1 MASIYCCL
9 VKMGHQGHKKYREE
23 KVLIESRNAV
33 EAMRIAKLLPG
44 VKKGIAHYQGQ
55 NVLEVYPIE
64 ESQAL
69 EMAEKG
75 NEADNIFIYNN
86 RNF

>member
-44 VKKGIAHYQGQ
+44 VKKGIANFQGQ

-64 ESQAL
+64 QSRVVELMEDYS
-69 EMAEKG
+69 EED
-75 NEADNIFIYNN
+75 DNFIYNN
-86 RNF
+86 RNI

>member
-9 VKMGHQGHKKYREE
+9 VKMGHQGHKKYREK

-44 VKKGIAHYQGQ
+44 VKKGTSHYQGQ
-55 NVLEVYPIE
+55 NVLEVYPIDRTAAVELVDDGSE
-64 ESQAL
+64 E
-69 EMAEKG
+69 E
-75 NEADNIFIYNN
+75 NNYIYNN